1 MKQKI
6 RFKKVLK
13 ISPCI
18 ICKYTMKCLKEKE
31 NKEKFFTF
39 IKITKQKDVLPP
51 GGYTYG
57 CPFSRSE
64 VCQQGVRDRVLE
76 RGAGLRA

>member
-6 RFKKVLK
+6 RFKKVFK
-13 ISPCI
+13 ISPCV

-39 IKITKQKDVLPP
+39 IKITM
-51 GGYTYG
+51 
-57 CPFSRSE
+57 
-64 VCQQGVRDRVLE
+64 
-76 RGAGLRA
+76 

>member
-18 ICKYTMKCLKEKE
+18 IYKYTMKCLKEKE

-39 IKITKQKDVLPP
+39 IKITM
-51 GGYTYG
+51 
-57 CPFSRSE
+57 
-64 VCQQGVRDRVLE
+64 
-76 RGAGLRA
+76 